1 MPFWNVYLTH
11 DKGKYV
17 KTTCFLAATVQKP
30 RREVTLFEEV
40 AWNLATNF
48 SASNGQHVI
57 SHDLRRHW
65 AVVV

>member
-1 MPFWNVYLTH
+1 MI
-11 DKGKYV
+11 KGNTLKQRV
-17 KTTCFLAATVQKP
+17 FLAATVQKP